1 MILRRDEAQKDHPLV
16 IEFESKEQQ
25 HSFNFPYQVGTN
37 GDDPNKG
44 EINAHNVKHG
54 DIIVVG
60 SDGLW
65 DNIHRQKIVQV
76 VNNFVKGGHEIKDA
90 ELVAEI
96 LAKEAEKYSYQ

>member
-1 MILRRDEAQKDHPLV
+1 M
-16 IEFESKEQQ
+16 
-25 HSFNFPYQVGTN
+25 
-37 GDDPNKG
+37 
-44 EINAHNVKHG
+44 NAHNVKHG

>member
-1 MILRRDEAQKDHPLV
+1 M

>member
-1 MILRRDEAQKDHPLV
+1 M
-16 IEFESKEQQ
+16 
-25 HSFNFPYQVGTN
+25 
-37 GDDPNKG
+37 
-44 EINAHNVKHG
+44 NAHNVKHG
-54 DIIVVG
+54 DIIIVG